1 MGDSDT
7 DPVRRSAVTLRRLL
21 TATTIVLLTILVLER
36 LGYAG
41 AYRRGGFDAAQLPA
55 QLLLSLPALMNL
67 AALWCLRGAVAAAA
81 GGEPFGRMAAA
92 AFRRVGAL
100 LAASAVTALLI
111 VPALARPLGLAPQR
125 LIDADI
131 STLVLGAIGL
141 GMLFVGKLIAR
152 AGAAEREL
160 EAFF

>member
-1 MGDSDT
+1 MANF
-7 DPVRRSAVTLRRLL
+7 DPIRRSAARLRLL
-21 TATTIVLLTILVLER
+21 LTIASLALLLILVLER

-41 AYRRGGFDAAQLPA
+41 AYRRGGLDLLQLPA
-55 QLLLSLPALMNL
+55 QLVLSLPALMDL
-67 AALWCLRGAVAAAA
+67 GALWCLRGAAASAA
-81 GGEPFGRMAAA
+81 DGHPFGRVTST

-100 LAASAVTALLI
+100 LTASALTGLFL
-111 VPALARPLGLAPQR
+111 VPVLAPLFDGQPER

-131 STLVLGAIGL
+131 STVVLGVIGI
-141 GMLFVGKLIAR
+141 GMIFVGSLIDR